1 MAAAPASSTPA
12 PRLRSIEDFED
23 RLESAPRDERVA
35 LRQLARAWQLPATDD
50 EPCSAASRQDV
61 GCYRSHGSLPLLRQL
76 ARPVVLGLRDGHDR
90 PVYAVLA
97 GLGPDTALLAINGL
111 RLDVPLALLTTAWRG
126 DYATF
131 WREPAG
137 YTGAISEGARG
148 PLVDLLAA
156 RLAQQQGASAPA
168 PSQPFDST
176 LKARVYTF
184 QLAQG
189 LAPDGVVGPT
199 TLMQLNRASGVDE
212 PWLITGTAAPIA
224 QGK

>member
-1 MAAAPASSTPA
+1 MSAASAAGAPA
-12 PRLRSIEDFED
+12 LRSIDDLEAH
-23 RLESAPRDERVA
+23 LESAPRDERVA
-35 LRQLARAWQLPATDD
+35 LRQLAPAWGLPASDD
-50 EPCSAASRQDV
+50 DPCTAASRSDV
-61 GCYRSHGSLPLLRQL
+61 GCFRSHGSLPLMRQL
-76 ARPVVLGLRDGHDR
+76 ARPVVLGLRDGRDR
-90 PVYAVLA
+90 PVYVVLA
-97 GLGPDTALLAINGL
+97 GLGADSATLAINGA
-111 RLDVPLALLTTAWRG
+111 RLDVPLSLLTTAWRG
-126 DYATF
+126 DFSTF
-131 WREPAG
+131 WREPPG

-168 PSQPFDST
+168 PSQPFGTT

-212 PWLITGTAAPIA
+212 PWLIGAAPAVA

>member
-1 MAAAPASSTPA
+1 
-12 PRLRSIEDFED
+12 LRTIEDLEA
-23 RLESAPRDERVA
+23 RLQDAPRDERTA
-35 LRQLARAWQLPATDD
+35 LRQLAPAWQLPVTDED
-50 EPCSAASRQDV
+50 PCTAASRSDV

-76 ARPVVLGLRDGHDR
+76 ARPVVLGLRDAHDR
-90 PVYAVLA
+90 PVYTVLA
-97 GLGPDTALLAINGL
+97 GLGADSATLAINGA
-111 RLDVPLALLTTAWRG
+111 RLDVPLPLLTTAWRG
-126 DYATF
+126 DFSTF

-189 LAPDGVVGPT
+189 LSPDGVVGPT
-199 TLMQLNRASGVDE
+199 TLMQLNRSSGVDE
-212 PWLITGTAAPIA
+212 PWLMKSDRSLNVVHP
-224 QGK
+224 